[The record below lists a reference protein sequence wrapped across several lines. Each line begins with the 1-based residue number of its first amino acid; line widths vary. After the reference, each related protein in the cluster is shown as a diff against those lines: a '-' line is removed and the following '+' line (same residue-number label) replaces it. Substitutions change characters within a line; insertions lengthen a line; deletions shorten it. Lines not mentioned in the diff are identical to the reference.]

1 MQLRVE
7 IQRQGP
13 RCPFEN
19 DAVDLALGDGECLW
33 LQGNSGSGK
42 SSIALHL
49 LGLRELPDASV
60 EVRWDGIDPERAGFG
75 MVFQQ
80 GVLIDSLNVGENIG
94 LALRQAG
101 FSPSEEAIL
110 SALSDVGLPAGDAA
124 KMPGQL
130 SGGMLRRASLAQ
142 VLAQKR
148 PVIVLDEPFV
158 GLDETSAREIVAL
171 IATLMER
178 GNSFILISHEAQ
190 YAEPLATPGRAV
202 QIRAHP
208 TEDLPAKERATPHW
222 NFAVRTGLRLFDYLV
237 ISSPMILFAFIAS
250 GIAISMLFSDLLQA
264 TNVDALRRQIINPNP
279 SLLDKLLGVELFNKF
294 VGHEFE
300 KIASEHLPAIRRRVF
315 SVGISRGFIIELG
328 PLLTALLLAGRIGGS
343 YAGEVSMMQ
352 ATNQNQLL
360 RTLGVSPRR
369 WTLGPSAIA
378 AMLAAP
384 LLTAL
389 GVWTSLV
396 MARIVALSDT
406 FRLFD
411 SSEQYW
417 QSLSTKAL
425 DYYSL
430 WTFPPFVSFYH
441 SVVFMFL
448 ILLVAEISGRM
459 RPNIQPRD
467 VPRAITWAVVGAS
480 LAIIIAD
487 WGLSQ
492 LLLYLKPIQ
501 SPLG

>member
-1 MQLRVE
+1 
-7 IQRQGP
+7 
-13 RCPFEN
+13 
-19 DAVDLALGDGECLW
+19 
-33 LQGNSGSGK
+33 
-42 SSIALHL
+42 
-49 LGLRELPDASV
+49 
-60 EVRWDGIDPERAGFG
+60 
-75 MVFQQ
+75 
-80 GVLIDSLNVGENIG
+80 
-94 LALRQAG
+94 
-101 FSPSEEAIL
+101 
-110 SALSDVGLPAGDAA
+110 
-124 KMPGQL
+124 
-130 SGGMLRRASLAQ
+130 
-142 VLAQKR
+142 
-148 PVIVLDEPFV
+148 
-158 GLDETSAREIVAL
+158 
-171 IATLMER
+171 
-178 GNSFILISHEAQ
+178 
-190 YAEPLATPGRAV
+190 
-202 QIRAHP
+202 
-208 TEDLPAKERATPHW
+208 
-222 NFAVRTGLRLFDYLV
+222 
-237 ISSPMILFAFIAS
+237 
-250 GIAISMLFSDLLQA
+250 
-264 TNVDALRRQIINPNP
+264 
-279 SLLDKLLGVELFNKF
+279 
-294 VGHEFE
+294 
-300 KIASEHLPAIRRRVF
+300 
-315 SVGISRGFIIELG
+315 
-328 PLLTALLLAGRIGGS
+328 
-343 YAGEVSMMQ
+343 MMQ

-360 RTLGVSPRR
+360 RTLGVSPRC

>member
-1 MQLRVE
+1 
-7 IQRQGP
+7 
-13 RCPFEN
+13 
-19 DAVDLALGDGECLW
+19 
-33 LQGNSGSGK
+33 
-42 SSIALHL
+42 
-49 LGLRELPDASV
+49 
-60 EVRWDGIDPERAGFG
+60 

-250 GIAISMLFSDLLQA
+250 GIAISMLFSALAAAEATTLATDLAQGEG
-264 TNVDALRRQIINPNP
+264 NRLR
-279 SLLDKLLGVELFNKF
+279 LFK
-294 VGHEFE
+294 
-300 KIASEHLPAIRRRVF
+300 ASSTRW
-315 SVGISRGFIIELG
+315 
-328 PLLTALLLAGRIGGS
+328 PLTRSRIGLS
-343 YAGEVSMMQ
+343 LFWEA
-352 ATNQNQLL
+352 
-360 RTLGVSPRR
+360 
-369 WTLGPSAIA
+369 PSC
-378 AMLAAP
+378 LANA
-384 LLTAL
+384 LT
-389 GVWTSLV
+389 GGT
-396 MARIVALSDT
+396 
-406 FRLFD
+406 
-411 SSEQYW
+411 
-417 QSLSTKAL
+417 
-425 DYYSL
+425 
-430 WTFPPFVSFYH
+430 
-441 SVVFMFL
+441 
-448 ILLVAEISGRM
+448 
-459 RPNIQPRD
+459 
-467 VPRAITWAVVGAS
+467 
-480 LAIIIAD
+480 
-487 WGLSQ
+487 
-492 LLLYLKPIQ
+492 
-501 SPLG
+501 